1 MNAEM
6 KHFVKA
12 LQENARE
19 EQMRRAENVATNNL
33 GDEETVHSDTQAR
46 VFTSG

>member
-1 MNAEM
+1 M

-19 EQMRRAENVATNNL
+19 EQMRRAENVATRNNL
-33 GDEETVHSDTQAR
+33 GEEETVHSDTQAR
-46 VFTSG
+46 VFTSS